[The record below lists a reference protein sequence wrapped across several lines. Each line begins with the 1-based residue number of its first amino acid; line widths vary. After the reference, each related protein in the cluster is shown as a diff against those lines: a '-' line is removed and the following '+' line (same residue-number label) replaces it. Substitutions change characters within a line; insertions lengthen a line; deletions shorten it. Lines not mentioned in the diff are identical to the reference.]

1 VRRSSGGAPELS
13 ASLCLYLGGYESFS
27 SKYPGY
33 RLLVEF
39 LSELSF
45 RYLLLAGS
53 SSVLVTVAL
62 VQRLESW
69 TESGLE

>member
-1 VRRSSGGAPELS
+1 MPELS
-13 ASLCLYLGGYESFS
+13 ASVCLYLGRYEPLS

-45 RYLLLAGS
+45 RYLLLVGS
-53 SSVLVTVAL
+53 SSVVVTVAL
-62 VQRLESW
+62 V
-69 TESGLE
+69 

>member
-1 VRRSSGGAPELS
+1 MCEEKSRGVPELS
-13 ASLCLYLGGYESFS
+13 ASLCLYLGGYEPLS

-62 VQRLESW
+62 V
-69 TESGLE
+69 